1 MAAMNVPGF
10 QDQLWGNGPSPG
22 AVYNF
27 PGIQMVLKLLSKF
40 HQQRELCKYPT
51 TTGTSVL
58 GIKFDGG
65 VLMAADTLG
74 SYGSLAR
81 FREVSRLTAVGNNT
95 VVGGSG
101 DYADFQYLKSVL
113 EQKVIDDAC
122 LNDGH
127 GYTPKSI
134 YSWLTRVMYYRRT
147 RFDPLWNQVVVG
159 GVHNGESFLG
169 CVDKIGIA
177 FEAPTISTG
186 FGAYL
191 AQPILRDALEKN
203 PSMPLDQA
211 RQVITRCLQVL
222 FYRDARSL
230 NKSKKHLHGVSRV
243 ISRVMKNVLV
253 KWNRQV
259 TQQTLETED
268 SVPAGQQ
275 C

>member
-1 MAAMNVPGF
+1 MAAMNIPGF
-10 QDQLWGNGPSPG
+10 QEQLWCNGPSPG
-22 AVYNF
+22 AFYNF
-27 PGIQMVLKLLSKF
+27 PGNQNGPKTAEQISPVKRTL
-40 HQQRELCKYPT
+40 YPT

-58 GIKFDGG
+58 GVKFDGG

-101 DYADFQYLKSVL
+101 DYGDFQYLKSVL

-147 RFDPLWNQVVVG
+147 RFEPLWNQVVVG
-159 GVHNGESFLG
+159 GVHDGESFLG

-191 AQPILRDALEKN
+191 AQPILRDAFEKN
-203 PSMPLDQA
+203 PSMSLDQA

-230 NKSKKHLHGVSRV
+230 NKFEVAVITKDGVV
-243 ISRVMKNVLV
+243 IEPATTAHTNWEIAPMV
-253 KWNRQV
+253 KGY
-259 TQQTLETED
+259 E
-268 SVPAGQQ
+268 
-275 C
+275 

>member
-10 QDQLWGNGPSPG
+10 TDRLWANGPSPG
-22 AVYNF
+22 SFYNF
-27 PGIQMVLKLLSKF
+27 PGNQNSYKTAEQISPAKRTM
-40 HQQRELCKYPT
+40 YPT

-58 GIKFDGG
+58 GLKFNDG
-65 VLMAADTLG
+65 VIMAADTLG

-81 FREVSRLTAVGNNT
+81 FREVSRLMAVGDNT
-95 VVGGSG
+95 VIGGSG
-101 DYADFQYLKSVL
+101 DYADFQYLKSEL

-147 RFDPLWNQVVVG
+147 RFDPLWNQIVVG

-169 CVDKIGIA
+169 YVDKIGVA

-191 AQPILRDALEKN
+191 AQPILRDAFEKN
-203 PSMPLDQA
+203 PGMSLDQA
-211 RQVITRCLQVL
+211 RQVIVNCLRVL

-230 NKSKKHLHGVSRV
+230 NKYEVAV
-243 ISRVMKNVLV
+243 ITKDGAVIEPATSADTNWDIAPLV
-253 KWNRQV
+253 KGY
-259 TQQTLETED
+259 E
-268 SVPAGQQ
+268 
-275 C
+275 